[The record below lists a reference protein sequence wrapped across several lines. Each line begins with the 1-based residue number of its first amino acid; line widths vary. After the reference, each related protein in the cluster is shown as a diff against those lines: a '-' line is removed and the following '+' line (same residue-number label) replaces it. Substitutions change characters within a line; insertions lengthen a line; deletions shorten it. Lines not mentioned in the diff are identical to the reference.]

1 VRGSDEIKVVLK
13 PGVSIDTVNAQ
24 YGSAAFLPE
33 TASNPMTGC
42 AAKNVI

>member
-24 YGSAAFLPE
+24 YGTAAFYRKP
-33 TASNPMTGC
+33 ASNPMTGC